1 MSAPS
6 QSGGAPI
13 TDGRQLVEYF
23 ENACKPPSRWRLG
36 TEHEKFV
43 FDRETLRPLPFDGD
57 QGIEAF
63 LKKLM
68 RFGWQPMPE
77 NGRVV
82 ALELGRCHITLEPGG
97 QLELAGAP
105 LETIHEACDE
115 IHTHLAQVKE
125 VAEEMNVGLIGLG
138 FQPKWARADCPWM
151 PKQRYEIMK
160 AYMPKVGNLGLDMM
174 LRTSTVQVNID
185 YGSEADMIQKFRVGL
200 ALQPVATALFAN
212 SPFTEGKPNGFV
224 CYRSQ
229 IWTDTDPDRCGMLDW
244 VFDDGMGFERYVE
257 YALDVPMYFVY
268 RDGRYLDASGQSFR
282 DFIAGRLPALPG
294 ERPTLSDWDDHLTTL
309 FPEVRLKRFMEMRGA
324 DGGPWGRLCAL
335 PALWAGL
342 CYDSVSLDA
351 AWQLCRTSPAK
362 SATICAIRHRDRGW
376 PRRSAA
382 EHSAILPER
391 PWPLPG
397 TAYGDVRALMPGP
410 RREHLHGTTGRDCG
424 KWHNTRRAAPV
435 PLPRALA
442 PVGGPGVQRIRLL
455 NGALKT

>member
-1 MSAPS
+1 MSAPPK
-6 QSGGAPI
+6 SGGAPI
-13 TDGRQLVEYF
+13 TDRRQLVEYF

-57 QGIEAF
+57 QGIEVF

-68 RFGWQPMPE
+68 RFGWEPMPE

-115 IHTHLAQVKE
+115 VHTHLAQVKE
-125 VAEEMNVGLIGLG
+125 VAEEMNVGLMGLG
-138 FQPKWARADCPWM
+138 FQPKWGRADCPWM

-224 CYRSQ
+224 SYRSQ

-244 VFDDGMGFERYVE
+244 VFDDDMGFERYVE

-351 AWQLCRTSPAK
+351 AWQLCRDFTREERNHLRDQAPRQGL
-362 SATICAIRHRDRGW
+362 ATPFRGGTLGDIAREAVAIARDGLRRRARLDARDRDE
-376 PRRSAA
+376 SIYIEQLA
-382 EHSAILPER
+382 EIAESGITPAE
-391 PWPLPG
+391 
-397 TAYGDVRALMPGP
+397 
-410 RREHLHGTTGRDCG
+410 
-424 KWHNTRRAAPV
+424 
-435 PLPRALA
+435 
-442 PVGGPGVQRIRLL
+442 RLL
-455 NGALKT
+455 SLYEGRWHQSVDPVFSEYAY